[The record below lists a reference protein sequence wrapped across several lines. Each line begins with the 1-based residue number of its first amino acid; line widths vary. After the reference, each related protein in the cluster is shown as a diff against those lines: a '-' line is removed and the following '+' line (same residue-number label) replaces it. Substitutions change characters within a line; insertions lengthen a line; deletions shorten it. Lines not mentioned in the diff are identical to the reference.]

1 MQLALCLLLAQGKSI
16 PPAMLLLSSQQP
28 QAALKLGDAVP
39 RLKLGRAA
47 TIFSSL

>member
-1 MQLALCLLLAQGKSI
+1 MRLALCSFLAQGKSL

-39 RLKLGRAA
+39 DWN
-47 TIFSSL
+47 